1 MQWRWLA
8 QEIPYTGRELRSGWI
23 ADTTGIEG
31 DAITAFVG
39 PCEVPLEHMVDM
51 EDVRRGVPIK
61 AARMLHFLVEH
72 FDTDLARTV
81 LRQRLLV
88 CLAAEVLNQASAQQV
103 CRDGDDL
110 FVGERKLSV
119 SIATGSPTSTL
130 IHLGLNIDPSGAP
143 VPAIGL
149 DELGISASEIGKQIM
164 AGYVEEMQSCQT
176 ACNKVRRVP

>member
-31 DAITAFVG
+31 DAIAAFVG

-61 AARMLHFLVEH
+61 AARMLHFLAEH

-88 CLAAEVLNQASAQQV
+88 CRAAEILNQATTEHV
-103 CRDGDDL
+103 FRDGDDL
-110 FVGERKLSV
+110 FVEDRKLSV
-119 SIATGSPTSTL
+119 SVATASPVSTL

-149 DELGISASEIGKQIM
+149 DELGISASGIGKQIM
-164 AGYVEEMQSCQT
+164 AGYVEEMQSAEAAQR
-176 ACNKVRRVP
+176 KVRRVP

>member
-1 MQWRWLA
+1 MQWRWLS
-8 QEIPYTGRELRSGWI
+8 QEFPYTGRELHSGWI
-23 ADTTGIEG
+23 AETTGIEG
-31 DAITAFVG
+31 DALVAFVG

-51 EDVRRGVPIK
+51 EDVRRGVPIQ

-88 CLAAEVLNQASAQQV
+88 CLAAEILNQTSMRQIR
-103 CRDGDDL
+103 RDGDDL
-110 FVGERKLSV
+110 FVEDRKLSV

-149 DELGISASEIGKQIM
+149 DELGVPAADVAKQIM
-164 AGYVEEMQSCQT
+164 TAYIEEMQSCET
-176 ACNKVRRVP
+176 ARNKVRRVP

>member
-1 MQWRWLA
+1 MQWRWLS
-8 QEIPYTGRELRSGWI
+8 QEIPYAGRELRSGWI
-23 ADTTGIEG
+23 ADTAAIEG
-31 DAITAFVG
+31 DALVAFVG
-39 PCEVPLEHMVDM
+39 PCEVPLENMVDM

-88 CLAAEVLNQASAQQV
+88 CLTAEILNQASAQHV
-103 CRDGDDL
+103 RRDGDDL

-149 DELGISASEIGKQIM
+149 DELSISAPEIAKQIM
-164 AGYVEEMQSCQT
+164 AAYVEEMQSCET
-176 ACNKVRRVP
+176 ARNKVRRVP

>member
-1 MQWRWLA
+1 MQWRWLS
-8 QEIPYTGRELRSGWI
+8 QEIPYTGRELHAGWI
-23 ADTTGIEG
+23 AETAGIEG
-31 DAITAFVG
+31 DALVAFVG

-88 CLAAEVLNQASAQQV
+88 CRAAEILNQV
-103 CRDGDDL
+103 TTEHIFRDGDDL
-110 FVGERKLSV
+110 FVGEWKLSV
-119 SIATGSPTSTL
+119 SIATASPTSTL
-130 IHLGLNIDPSGAP
+130 IHLGLNIDPGGAP

-149 DELGISASEIGKQIM
+149 DELGVPAAEVANQIM
-164 AGYVEEMQSCQT
+164 AAYVEEMQSCQT
-176 ACNKVRRVP
+176 AHNKVRRVP

>member
-1 MQWRWLA
+1 MQWRWLS
-8 QEIPYTGRELRSGWI
+8 QEIPYTGRELRSEWI
-23 ADTTGIEG
+23 ADTAGIEG
-31 DAITAFVG
+31 DALVAFVG
-39 PCEVPLEHMVDM
+39 PGEVPLKNMVDM

-88 CLAAEVLNQASAQQV
+88 CRAAEILNQTSMRQI
-103 CRDGDDL
+103 RRNGDDL

-119 SIATGSPTSTL
+119 SIATASPVSTL
-130 IHLGLNIDPSGAP
+130 IHLGLNIDPGGAP

-149 DELGISASEIGKQIM
+149 DELGVPAAEVANQIM
-164 AGYVEEMQSCQT
+164 AAYVEEMQSCET
-176 ACNKVRRVP
+176 ARNKVRHVP

>member
-1 MQWRWLA
+1 MQWRWLS
-8 QEIPYTGRELRSGWI
+8 QEIPYTGREWRSGWI
-23 ADTTGIEG
+23 AETTGIQG
-31 DAITAFVG
+31 DALVAFVG

-61 AARMLHFLVEH
+61 AARMLHFLLEH

-88 CLAAEVLNQASAQQV
+88 CRAAEILNQASAQHV
-103 CRDGDDL
+103 RRDGDDL
-110 FVGERKLSV
+110 FVEDRKLSV
-119 SIATGSPTSTL
+119 SVASSSPTSTL

-149 DELGISASEIGKQIM
+149 DELGIRAAEVAERIM
-164 AGYVEEMQSCQT
+164 AAYVEEMQSCQT
-176 ACNKVRRVP
+176 ARNKVRRVP

>member
-1 MQWRWLA
+1 MQWRWLS

-31 DAITAFVG
+31 DAIVAFVG
-39 PCEVPLEHMVDM
+39 PGEVPLENMVDM
-51 EDVRRGVPIK
+51 EDVHRGVPIK
-61 AARMLHFLVEH
+61 AAQMLHFLVEH

-88 CLAAEVLNQASAQQV
+88 CQAAEILNQTSMRQIR
-103 CRDGDDL
+103 RDGDDL

-119 SIATGSPTSTL
+119 SIATASPTSTL
-130 IHLGLNIDPSGAP
+130 IHLGLNIDPAGAP

-149 DELGISASEIGKQIM
+149 DELGVPAAEVAEQIM
-164 AGYVEEMQSCQT
+164 PAYIEEMQSIEAAQR
-176 ACNKVRRVP
+176 KVRGVP

>member
-1 MQWRWLA
+1 MQWRWLS
-8 QEIPYTGRELRSGWI
+8 QEIPYAGRELRSGWI
-23 ADTTGIEG
+23 ADTAAIEG
-31 DAITAFVG
+31 DALVAFVG
-39 PCEVPLEHMVDM
+39 PCEVPLENMVDM

-88 CLAAEVLNQASAQQV
+88 CLTAEILNQTSAQQV

-149 DELGISASEIGKQIM
+149 DELGVPAVEVANQIM
-164 AGYVEEMQSCQT
+164 AAYVEEMQSCET
-176 ACNKVRRVP
+176 ARNKVRRVP

>member
-1 MQWRWLA
+1 MQWRWLS

-23 ADTTGIEG
+23 ADTAAIEG
-31 DAITAFVG
+31 DALVAFVG

-51 EDVRRGVPIK
+51 ADVRRGVPIQ
-61 AARMLHFLVEH
+61 AARMLHFLAEH
-72 FDTDLARTV
+72 SDTDLARTV

-88 CLAAEVLNQASAQQV
+88 CRAAEILNQTSAQQV
-103 CRDGDDL
+103 WRDGDDL

-119 SIATGSPTSTL
+119 SIATASPLSTL

-149 DELGISASEIGKQIM
+149 DELDVPVAEVANQIM
-164 AGYVEEMQSCQT
+164 AAYVEEMQSCQT
-176 ACNKVRRVP
+176 AHNKVRRVP

>member
-1 MQWRWLA
+1 MQWRWLS

-31 DAITAFVG
+31 DAIVAFVG
-39 PCEVPLEHMVDM
+39 PGEVPLENMVDM
-51 EDVRRGVPIK
+51 EDVHRGVPIK
-61 AARMLHFLVEH
+61 AAQMLHFLVEH

-88 CLAAEVLNQASAQQV
+88 CQAAEILNQTSMRQIR
-103 CRDGDDL
+103 RDGDDL

-119 SIATGSPTSTL
+119 SIATASPTSTL
-130 IHLGLNIDPSGAP
+130 IHLGLNIDPAGAP

-149 DELGISASEIGKQIM
+149 DELGVPAAEVAEQIM
-164 AGYVEEMQSCQT
+164 PAYVEEMQSIEAAQR
-176 ACNKVRRVP
+176 KVRGVP

>member
-1 MQWRWLA
+1 MQWRWLS
-8 QEIPYTGRELRSGWI
+8 QEIPYTGCELRSGWI
-23 ADTTGIEG
+23 ADTAGIEG
-31 DAITAFVG
+31 DALVAFVG

-61 AARMLHFLVEH
+61 AARMMHFLAEH

-88 CLAAEVLNQASAQQV
+88 CLTAEILNQVISELV
-103 CRDGDDL
+103 RRDGDDL
-110 FVGERKLSV
+110 FIGERKLSV
-119 SIATGSPTSTL
+119 SIATASPVSTL

-149 DELGISASEIGKQIM
+149 DELGVPVAEVAEQIM
-164 AGYVEEMQSCQT
+164 AAYVEEMQSCRT
-176 ACNKVRRVP
+176 ARNKVRRVP

>member
-1 MQWRWLA
+1 MQWRWLS
-8 QEIPYTGRELRSGWI
+8 QEIPYTGRELHSGWI
-23 ADTTGIEG
+23 ADTAAIEG
-31 DAITAFVG
+31 DALVAFVG
-39 PCEVPLEHMVDM
+39 SCEVPLEHMVDM

-61 AARMLHFLVEH
+61 AARMLHFLAEH

-88 CLAAEVLNQASAQQV
+88 CRAAEILNQASAQLV
-103 CRDGDDL
+103 RRDGDDL

-119 SIATGSPTSTL
+119 SIATSSPASTL

-149 DELGISASEIGKQIM
+149 DELGVPVAEVAKQIM
-164 AGYVEEMQSCQT
+164 AAYVEELQSVEAAQR
-176 ACNKVRRVP
+176 KVRGVP